1 MNSQI
6 YPCLWFDGKAKEA
19 AEFYCTVFHSGRILN
34 DSSLVV
40 NFELD
45 GKKFMG
51 LNGGPQFKINPSI
64 SFTVS
69 CKSITE
75 TNQLWD
81 KLFEG
86 GKALMPINKYDWS
99 ERYGWLQDK
108 FGVTWQ
114 ISVSQ
119 DLNPQKITPSFLFAN
134 NQFGKAE
141 VAINFYSSVF
151 SSSKTD
157 LLIHYPAESA
167 YQGNILYS
175 EFNLNNNS
183 FIAVDGPGGH
193 EFTFNE
199 GVSLVVECEDQKEI
213 DHYWTMLTSDGGE
226 ESMCGWLKDRFGVSW
241 QIIPKGLGQ
250 ILSHPEKGELA
261 MQALLKMKKL
271 EIEKLINP

>member
-45 GKKFMG
+45 GKKFTG

-69 CKSITE
+69 CESIEE

-114 ISVSQ
+114 ISVSR
-119 DLNPQKITPSFLFAN
+119 DLSPQKITPSFLFAN
-134 NQFGKAE
+134 NQFGKAKS
-141 VAINFYSSVF
+141 AIDLYVSIFPNSSIDFLVP
-151 SSSKTD
+151 
-157 LLIHYPAESA
+157 YPQGSA
-167 YQGNILYS
+167 HQGSVMYS
-175 EFNLNNNS
+175 EFNLNGYPL
-183 FIAVDGPGGH
+183 IAMDGPGGH
-193 EFTFNE
+193 EFSFNE

-213 DHYWTMLTSDGGE
+213 DHYWTKLTSDGGE

-250 ILSHPEKGELA
+250 ILSRPEKGELA
-261 MQALLKMKKL
+261 MQALLKMRKL